1 MIWRDIF
8 AMKRHNVSKYVIVES
23 LYEQRGQSDEK
34 CLWCGRIMI
43 KRIES
48 SGGKLYISLRLYWNS
63 PLEEQTPLK
72 MGVNYNKIISI
83 YLVELCMDITA
94 HIAPIY
100 QSTSAINK
108 CVY

>member
-1 MIWRDIF
+1 
-8 AMKRHNVSKYVIVES
+8 
-23 LYEQRGQSDEK
+23 
-34 CLWCGRIMI
+34 MI

-48 SGGKLYISLRLYWNS
+48 SGGKLCISLRLYWNS

-83 YLVELCMDITA
+83 YLIDLCMDITA
-94 HIAPIY
+94 HTTPIC

-108 CVY
+108 CVYELINKKSIEE